1 MSFLDLIAFA
11 WTSMTGHRLRAGLCM
26 LGVSIGV
33 TSVILLTALGE
44 GARIYVT
51 GQLAS
56 LGSDLVIVLP
66 GRVETS
72 GTAAFAGGV
81 PHDLTLSDA
90 ETLQRLP
97 HVSQLAPALLGE
109 TDVDTGAL
117 HRSTTILGTT
127 ADFFSLR
134 KLGLHSGSFLPDGDM
149 ERPAPVCVIGTTIQQ
164 DLFGTANPL
173 GKIVRV
179 GNWRF
184 RVVGVLEQKGEGL
197 GMNLDEMVVIPV
209 ASAMKMF
216 NQSSLFRVIVKAT
229 SVNAITPLKNEIKET
244 IMARH
249 NKEEDVTLVTQDS
262 VLSAFNQIFLA
273 LTLALA
279 GIAAISLTVAGIG
292 IMNVMLVSVSE
303 RTSEVG
309 LLKAIGV
316 KPIQIVSAFL
326 AEAALLSVVG
336 GIAGL
341 IIAKLAVQ
349 ASIQLYPSFPI
360 QVPAWTT
367 PAAIA
372 VALGVGILFGVLPA
386 KRASKLDP
394 ILALSRR

>member
-72 GTAAFAGGV
+72 GTTAFAGGV
-81 PHDLTLSDA
+81 PHDLTLPDA
-90 ETLQRLP
+90 EALQRLP

-127 ADFFSLR
+127 TDFFSLR
-134 KLGLHSGSFLPDGDM
+134 KLGLHSGSFLPGGDM

-173 GKIVRV
+173 GKIVRI

-184 RVVGVLEQKGEGL
+184 RVIGVLEQKGEGL

-229 SVNAITPLKNEIKET
+229 SVSAISPLKNEIKNT
-244 IMARH
+244 ITARH
-249 NKEEDVTLVTQDS
+249 NKEEDITLITQDS
-262 VLSAFNQIFLA
+262 VLSAFNQIFVA

-316 KPIQIVSAFL
+316 KPVQIVSAFL
-326 AEAALLSVVG
+326 TEAALLSVVG

-349 ASIQLYPSFPI
+349 TSIQLYPSFPI
-360 QVPAWTT
+360 HIPVWTT